1 MPSLPGQLVRPL
13 RVARERRSAD
23 RALLAS
29 NGSPISAT
37 FAWRIAELTAP
48 RERRVLAHSL
58 RGVVDD
64 VLSRR
69 LPGAAPINRIGLLP
83 HTRGLLALAARLEQ
97 LDRPVEARGI
107 LLVRELLT
115 TGGGPL
121 YLDGDVGEL
130 SVDLAEIHEA
140 LDVG

>member
-1 MPSLPGQLVRPL
+1 MPSLPEQLVRPV

-37 FAWRIAELTAP
+37 FAWRIAELTAA
-48 RERRVLAHSL
+48 RERLVLAHSL
-58 RGVVDD
+58 RDLVDD

-69 LPGAAPINRIGLLP
+69 LLGAAPINRIGLLP
-83 HTRGLLALAARLEQ
+83 RTRELLALAARLEQ
-97 LDRPVEARGI
+97 LDRPVEARGM

-115 TGGGPL
+115 NGGGPL
-121 YLDGDVGEL
+121 YLDGNVGEL
-130 SVDLAEIHEA
+130 SADLAGIHQA
-140 LDVG
+140 LDEG